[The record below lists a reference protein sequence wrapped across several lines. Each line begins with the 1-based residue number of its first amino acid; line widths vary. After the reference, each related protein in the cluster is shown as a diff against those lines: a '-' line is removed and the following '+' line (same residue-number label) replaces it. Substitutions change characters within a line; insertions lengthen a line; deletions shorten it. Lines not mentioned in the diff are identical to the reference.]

1 MPHLVDI
8 HVGQRLKHLR
18 VLRGLTQTDVA
29 EGLGI
34 SFQQVQKYE
43 LGRNC
48 ISASKLY
55 KLGRILAVQPGYFFE
70 GIDEDICPE
79 TAMLDEEGARIA
91 SMLARIKDERLR
103 SQIRSFISEL
113 ANDQAA

>member
-43 LGRNC
+43 LGRNR

-55 KLGRILAVQPGYFFE
+55 ELGRILAVQPGYFF
-70 GIDEDICPE
+70 
-79 TAMLDEEGARIA
+79 
-91 SMLARIKDERLR
+91 
-103 SQIRSFISEL
+103 
-113 ANDQAA
+113 

>member
-43 LGRNC
+43 
-48 ISASKLY
+48 S
-55 KLGRILAVQPGYFFE
+55 GRILAVQPGYFFE
-70 GIDEDICPE
+70 GIDEDICPQNR
-79 TAMLDEEGARIA
+79 DAR
-91 SMLARIKDERLR
+91 RRR
-103 SQIRSFISEL
+103 STHCQH
-113 ANDQAA
+113 AGPN